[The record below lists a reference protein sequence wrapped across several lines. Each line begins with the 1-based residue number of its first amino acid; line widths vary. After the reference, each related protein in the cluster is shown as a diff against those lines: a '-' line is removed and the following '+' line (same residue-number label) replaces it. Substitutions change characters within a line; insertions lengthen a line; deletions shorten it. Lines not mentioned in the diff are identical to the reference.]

1 MHGKEDTRD
10 LESADLYEQVGFF
23 PQVLKD
29 WEVSLRVVADGFF
42 LFFPKIMD
50 WEGLLY
56 TLGMPL
62 FMVM

>member
-10 LESADLYEQVGFF
+10 LESADLYEQVGFS
-23 PQVLKD
+23 QVLKD
-29 WEVSLRVVADGFF
+29 WEVSLRVVEDGFF
-42 LFFPKIMD
+42 SFFPKIMD